1 MRLAGDFSCAY
12 RELMLKSE
20 IAMGSITTLEL
31 PKLPLHSPRDSI
43 SRYMN

>member
-20 IAMGSITTLEL
+20 IAMDDSITTLEL
-31 PKLPLHSPRDSI
+31 LNFLNI
-43 SRYMN
+43 AQETA

>member
-20 IAMGSITTLEL
+20 IAMDSITTLEL
-31 PKLPLHSPRDSI
+31 LNFLNI
-43 SRYMN
+43 AQETA